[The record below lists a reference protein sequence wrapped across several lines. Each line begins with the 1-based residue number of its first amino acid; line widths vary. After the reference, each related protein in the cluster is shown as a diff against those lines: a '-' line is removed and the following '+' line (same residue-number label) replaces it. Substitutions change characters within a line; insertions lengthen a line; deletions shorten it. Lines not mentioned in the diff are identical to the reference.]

1 MTSPNPSI
9 ATCHPDLIMAELWEV
24 KRQINA
30 EAGYRLEELTRMAKE
45 SADKIRHQWE
55 QTDFI
60 TIIKPVKAG

>member
-1 MTSPNPSI
+1 MTHPHYLISTRNPD
-9 ATCHPDLIMAELWEV
+9 PIMAELWEL

-55 QTDFI
+55 QTHKNLDRS
-60 TIIKPVKAG
+60 G